1 MITITN
7 RKYETLCQLS
17 FDLAGGLIAYDDWF
31 EQDLETGIGTYEF
44 TVDKDSN
51 PELEKII
58 NGCYVFVMDGT
69 QTRGFEIVSIE
80 QDNDSKTF
88 YCEDGGLDLLGET
101 VWPLDGTSRTLR
113 EYFALASLDSGWEI
127 GVNAVPNGSKRS
139 IKTEGFE
146 TAVKRMRRI
155 AKAFDVELS
164 FSYEF
169 VHGKVHRKLVNFHKR
184 IGEDKKIRLEYG
196 INVSKITKKESIEHL
211 ATALR
216 GIGADDLTLAGF
228 EFTDPNGRYILDS
241 TGMLFDTL
249 ENERWKRVNAA
260 QGGYIVDVYN
270 SEAKE
275 QKTLFD
281 ETFRQLKK
289 RAYPESTYEVDITL
303 LPEGTSIGDSA
314 SIVDNEYQPAIQIE
328 ARIAKLRKQLSQPN
342 VGKVTITNV
351 VENPDTISDRVQ
363 RLSALVKER
372 LFDFTEVPFIMQIQ
386 STEGVVFQNNNIA
399 TKLIA
404 EVSKMDIP
412 MNSRF
417 SYRWKRV
424 SKYGTDDAAWNE
436 QHKNGSN
443 ELSITVNDVDREAT
457 FICEAIEGNQ
467 VAASSSIVIKDF
479 IVNKSIG
486 PTPPANPSAGDLW
499 TDTSTQGKDVPKIYT
514 NGKWEPVLKKDD
526 AELKRLQQ
534 EFESR
539 NREQASQFAEVM
551 EIINKNEVNNDTLR
565 DLTGKFSNMEETYN
579 RIMAT
584 ADEIKGLGQRT
595 KAVEL
600 NLEQSQLLIN
610 TLASNFSLSE
620 DGFLI
625 GKNGSKLQIK
635 TTNERMEFIDSG
647 RVVAFVSG
655 QTMNIVSATFWNS
668 VTIANHIFER
678 FNDEFTTISYVGGAL
693 IGKNI

>member
-31 EQDLETGIGTYEF
+31 EQDLDTGVGTYEF
-44 TVDKDSN
+44 TVDKDGN

-58 NGCYVFVMDGT
+58 NGCYVFVMDGS
-69 QTRGFEIVSIE
+69 QTRGFEIVSVE

-363 RLSALVKER
+363 RLSTLVKER

-404 EVSKMDIP
+404 GVSKMDIP

-467 VAASSSIVIKDF
+467 VATSSSIVIKDF

>member
-7 RKYETLCQLS
+7 RRYETLCQLS

-31 EQDLETGIGTYEF
+31 EQDLDTGVGTYEF
-44 TVDKDSN
+44 TVDKDGN

-58 NGCYVFVMDGT
+58 NGCYVFVVDGT
-69 QTRGFEIVSIE
+69 QTRGFEIVSVE

-101 VWPLDGTSRTLR
+101 VSPLDGTSRTLR

-155 AKAFDVELS
+155 AKAFDVELC

-184 IGEDKKIRLEYG
+184 IGADKKIRLEYG

-241 TGMLFDTL
+241 NGLLFDTI
-249 ENERWKRVNAA
+249 ENERWKRVNSE

-270 SEAKE
+270 SEAKTK
-275 QKTLFD
+275 KTLFD
-281 ETFRQLKK
+281 ETFLQLKK
-289 RAYPESTYEVDITL
+289 RAYPETTYEVDITL
-303 LPEGTSIGDSA
+303 LPEGASIGDSA
-314 SIVDNEYQPAIQIE
+314 SIVDNDYQPAIQIE
-328 ARIAKLRKQLSQPN
+328 ARIAKLKKQLSQPN
-342 VGKVTITNV
+342 IGKVTITNV
-351 VENPDTISDRVQ
+351 VENPDSISDRVQ
-363 RLSALVKER
+363 RLSTLVKER

-386 STEGVVFQNNNIA
+386 STDGVVFQNSNIA

-404 EVSKMDIP
+404 NVSKMDIP
-412 MNSRF
+412 MTNRF
-417 SYRWKRV
+417 TYRWKRV
-424 SKYGTDDAAWNE
+424 SKYETDDTAWNE
-436 QHKNGSN
+436 QHANSTN
-443 ELSITVNDVDREAT
+443 ELSITTADVDREAT

-467 VAASSSIVIKDF
+467 VVASNSIVIKDF

-486 PTPPANPSAGDLW
+486 PNPPTNPSAGDLW
-499 TDTSTQGKDVPKIYT
+499 TDTSTPGKDVPKIYT

-565 DLTGKFSNMEETYN
+565 DLTGKFSNMEDTYN

-620 DGFLI
+620 DGFLL

-635 TTNERMEFIDSG
+635 MTNERMEFIDSG

>member
-7 RKYETLCQLS
+7 RRYETLCQLS

-31 EQDLETGIGTYEF
+31 EQDLDTGVGTYEF
-44 TVDKDSN
+44 TADKDGN

-58 NGCYVFVMDGT
+58 NGCYVFVMDGN

-101 VWPLDGTSRTLR
+101 VGPLDGTARTLK
-113 EYFALASLDSGWEI
+113 EYFAADSLDSGWEI
-127 GVNAVPNGSKRS
+127 GVNDVPDSSKRS
-139 IKTEGFE
+139 IKVESFE
-146 TAVKRMRRI
+146 TAVKRMRRL

-196 INVSKITKKESIEHL
+196 VNVSKITKKESIEHL

-216 GIGADDLTLAGF
+216 AHGADGLTLQGYKY
-228 EFTDPNGRYILDS
+228 DDGRYW
-241 TGMLFDTL
+241 TAGDTL
-249 ENERWKRVNAA
+249 YDLQEGKRWSRHDNVERD
-260 QGGYIVDVYN
+260 GGYIVDTYK
-270 SEAKE
+270 SEAKTKE
-275 QKTLFD
+275 ALFK
-281 ETFRQLKK
+281 EAMLQLKK
-289 RAYPESTYEVDITL
+289 RAYPQVTYEVDITL
-303 LPEGTSIGDSA
+303 LPEGASIGDSS
-314 SIVDNEYQPAIQIE
+314 SIVDNDYQPAIQIE

-351 VENPDTISDRVQ
+351 VENPDTISERVQ
-363 RLSALVKER
+363 RLSTLVKER
-372 LFDFTEVPFIMQIQ
+372 LFDFTEVPFVMNIK
-386 STEGVVFQNNNIA
+386 STDGLVFQNSNIS
-399 TKLIA
+399 TTLIA
-404 EVSKMDIP
+404 SVSKMDIP
-412 MNSRF
+412 MNNRF

-436 QHKNGSN
+436 QHTNGSN
-443 ELSITVNDVDREAT
+443 ELSLTVSDVEKEAT
-457 FICEAIEGNQ
+457 FVCEAIEGNQ

-479 IVNKSIG
+479 IVNKSMG

-499 TDTSTQGKDVPKIYT
+499 TDTSTPGKDVPKIYT
-514 NGKWEPVLKKDD
+514 NGEWKPVLNKDD
-526 AELKRLQQ
+526 KELERLQK
-534 EFESR
+534 EFEER
-539 NREQASQFAEVM
+539 NREHANQFAEVM
-551 EIINKNEVNNDTLR
+551 EIINKSQVTEDTLR

-620 DGFLI
+620 DGFLL
-625 GKNGSKLQIK
+625 GKNDSKLQIK
-635 TTNERMEFIDSG
+635 MTNERMEFIDSG
-647 RVVAFVSG
+647 RVVAYVSG
-655 QTMNIVSATFWNS
+655 QQMNIVSATFWSN

-678 FNDEFTTISYVGGAL
+678 YNNEFTVISYVGGAVN
-693 IGKNI
+693 G